1 MKKEKKP
8 ARGSDTYKK
17 RSYWRGWDNIRIFGF
32 DFHARVFLISAALI
46 IAFVV
51 AGTIFQEQTAEIFA
65 NAHHWIVTRFY
76 WWFMIA
82 TNIILL
88 FCLLLMVS
96 PFAKVRLGGKDA
108 KPDYSYVSW
117 FAMIFAASVSV
128 GFLFFGVVEPVYHFQ
143 NPPLGTDPSDT
154 ETAFAVGMA
163 GAIFHWGFHGWALFA
178 LMGLAMALFSY
189 NMGMPFSVRSVFYPV
204 FGNRVWGWTG
214 HLIETL
220 VVFCTLFALAVSI
233 GLGAE
238 QITGGLDYLFSFP
251 PTDLSKV
258 VLVALVVA
266 VAMTALL
273 TGINSGIG
281 RLSRINLTLA
291 VSLMLFVAVAGPT
304 LDILRHCLTSFT
316 TYIVS
321 IIPFSSWAGREDT
334 DFLHNWTIFYWAWWF
349 CYAPF
354 VGMFIAR
361 ISRGRTVREFLFF
374 VLILPTLVCVL
385 WMNAF
390 GGTAVH
396 QFLAE
401 GYTGVTQAVASGHL
415 ELALFKLL
423 ETFPYAQLICLA
435 SIVLLFSFLVVS
447 LDAGSLAVDSI
458 TAGGK
463 LNAPVLQ
470 REFWCII
477 GGLIPAVLLLAGGL
491 GSFQAAVV
499 VASFPLS
506 ILFVVI
512 LFGIWAGLR
521 RELRRLHTPRQT
533 PRKDTG

>member
-8 ARGSDTYKK
+8 ARGSKTYKK
-17 RSYWRGWDNIRIFGF
+17 RSYWRGWDNVRIFGF

-51 AGTIFQEQTAEIFA
+51 AGTILQEQTAEVFA
-65 NAHHWIVTRFY
+65 NAHHWVVTRFY
-76 WWFMIA
+76 WWFLIA
-82 TNIILL
+82 ANIILL

-189 NMGMPFSVRSVFYPV
+189 NMGMPFSVRSVFYPI

-499 VASFPLS
+499 VGSFPLS

-512 LFGIWAGLR
+512 LFSIWAGLR